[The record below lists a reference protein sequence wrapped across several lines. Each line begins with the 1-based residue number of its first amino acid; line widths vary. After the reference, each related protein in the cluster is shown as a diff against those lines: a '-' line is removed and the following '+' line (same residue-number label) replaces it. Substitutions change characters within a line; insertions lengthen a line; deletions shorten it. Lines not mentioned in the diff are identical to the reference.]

1 MSNTVKVITTL
12 ILLNLYNVS
21 SNSYIPTYIEGT
33 PITGSITGNAPPDI
47 RGKPLFRIE
56 HKVWLPFNS
65 SHFHFY
71 LTTFFGEIWVP
82 HYTSSRIPNPQ
93 FQPTR
98 TSFIFCLFVASFVKS
113 DLLPNILLTS
123 SNNQISEFW
132 IPNIYNKIL
141 FILFFAWSK
150 VGPTVSSTIYNP
162 L

>member
-56 HKVWLPFNS
+56 HKVWLPYNS

-71 LTTFFGEIWVP
+71 LTAFLDVIWVP

-98 TSFIFCLFVASFVKS
+98 TSIIFCLFVASFVKS
-113 DLLPNILLTS
+113 ELGVRNTMWWKAQYLWIM
-123 SNNQISEFW
+123 IS
-132 IPNIYNKIL
+132 
-141 FILFFAWSK
+141 
-150 VGPTVSSTIYNP
+150 P
-162 L
+162 LIFMYLGYIFR